1 MAPSSHNTSIQP
13 TGTTTSQTDSTATH
27 HNPDALAAATAAAT
41 AVASR
46 NTTTHEPVHPTADR
60 TLPSTQSTSA
70 PLGAGA
76 VHGQSSHQHIPGEF
90 PTPTPGD
97 ESNTFLEYRPDP
109 EVAPGT
115 ASSATTSGLPSHT
128 TPSAPSGTDV
138 TTGQHELRH
147 TGSLDQPTSR
157 SADVPSEH
165 HYGRDAALAG
175 GLAAGA
181 AGVGHHLASEKR
193 GTTAADS
200 KPLYEETSPYSS
212 KAVDPRV
219 MGTHAPVAAQTV
231 DPHHA
236 VQTSNPAGITTAT
249 DPTSTHVPT
258 ETHDSQHHLGRDA
271 ALIGGG
277 AATASALRPTTQR
290 NDTPGTG
297 TFILPQESSTAATHQ
312 PSSSTTAPLA
322 ASAVPVSQPH
332 STERDITEQPSSGL
346 GHTSGSTATQP
357 LTSSS
362 NVHQK
367 DSEHHL
373 GRDAALVGGG
383 AATAAGLSS
392 ASHDHNKTETGPA
405 SKTIGPHDSNIANIL
420 DPRVQPEPSLQK
432 DQTTTGPHKSDLLNK
447 LDPKVDNKAEKR
459 EEHHY
464 GRDAALVGGTGA
476 AAGLGAHEISKSH
489 QEHRST
495 QPETVTGDRSGSVIE
510 PITGLPMNVGKYGT
524 GTGGTDGS
532 RAIGSH
538 TTSTTD
544 PVGHSAG
551 HGVGAGLGAA
561 TAGAATYEGVKH
573 AENKRDLPS
582 HQTYDTAMTGQPGGV
597 STTTGHHGDHSTG
610 HGVGAGLGAATAG
623 AATYE
628 GVKHAEHKHDL
639 PSHQTHDTAMT
650 SQPAGVPAT
659 TSHHADHSTGHG
671 VGTGLGAATAGAATY
686 EGVKHAEHR
695 HDLPTQQ
702 THGTTMAGQPGM
714 TQPGLSQDTTMPRA
728 TQEPTGHQRYD
739 SIIDPSK
746 QQHHD
751 KRDAALLGA
760 TGAAVAGG
768 AVHEHSQ
775 HEEAEQEKAAKKEQH
790 KLEKEQHKHDKE
802 VAAAQHKHEKETHKL
817 QKEQHKHDKELAA
830 EEKEAHHHEKEEG
843 KKGGIL
849 GFLHRDKSKKDKTS
863 PERSPHPAGEI
874 AAAGAVAAEA
884 AHYQH
889 EKDDPNSSSW
899 KGKTLLH
906 KEPPV
911 GHPAHG
917 TMEHQGEGLGQRE
930 HIGVD
935 GPIGQSHMS
944 SGDR

>member
-1 MAPSSHNTSIQP
+1 M
-13 TGTTTSQTDSTATH
+13 
-27 HNPDALAAATAAAT
+27 AAATAAA
-41 AVASR
+41 AAAASR
-46 NTTTHEPVHPTADR
+46 NKTTHEPVHPTADR
-60 TLPSTQSTSA
+60 TLPSTSSTVPATQSTSA

-76 VHGQSSHQHIPGEF
+76 LHGQSSHQHIPGEF
-90 PTPTPGD
+90 PTLTPGD
-97 ESNTFLEYRPDP
+97 ESKTFLDYRPDA

-147 TGSLDQPTSR
+147 TGSLNQPTSR

-181 AGVGHHLASEKR
+181 AGVGHLASEKR
-193 GTTAADS
+193 DTTAADS

-219 MGTHAPVAAQTV
+219 MGTHAPVAAHTV
-231 DPHHA
+231 EPHHA
-236 VQTSNPAGITTAT
+236 AQTSNPAGITTAT
-249 DPTSTHVPT
+249 DPAPTHMPT

-271 ALIGGG
+271 ALVGGG

-297 TFILPQESSTAATHQ
+297 TFVLPQESSTTATHQ
-312 PSSSTTAPLA
+312 PSASTTAPLA

-332 STERDITEQPSSGL
+332 STERDITQQPSSGL
-346 GHTSGSTATQP
+346 GHTSGSTATEP

-362 NVHQK
+362 DVHQK

-373 GRDAALVGGG
+373 GRDTALVGAG

-392 ASHDHNKTETGPA
+392 ASHDHKTETGPA

-447 LDPKVDNKAEKR
+447 LDPRVHNKAEKK
-459 EEHHY
+459 EDHHY
-464 GRDAALVGGTGA
+464 GRDAAVVGGTGA

-495 QPETVTGDRSGSVIE
+495 QPDTVTGDRSQTVIE
-510 PITGLPMNVGKYGT
+510 PVTGLPMNVGKYGT
-524 GTGGTDGS
+524 GTGGIDGLPTKS
-532 RAIGSH
+532 QFDSH
-538 TTSTTD
+538 PTSTTH
-544 PVGHSAG
+544 PV
-551 HGVGAGLGAA
+551 
-561 TAGAATYEGVKH
+561 
-573 AENKRDLPS
+573 
-582 HQTYDTAMTGQPGGV
+582 
-597 STTTGHHGDHSTG
+597 DHSTG

-639 PSHQTHDTAMT
+639 PAHQTQDTAIS

-659 TSHHADHSTGHG
+659 TSHHTDHSAGHG
-671 VGTGLGAATAGAATY
+671 VGAGLGAATAGAATY

-695 HDLPTQQ
+695 HDHPTHQ
-702 THGTTMAGQPGM
+702 THDTTMAGQPGM
-714 TQPGLSQDTTMPRA
+714 TQPGLSQDTSMPRG
-728 TQEPTGHQRYD
+728 THEPTGHQRYD

-751 KRDAALLGA
+751 KRDAAFLGA

-768 AVHEHSQ
+768 AVHEHSR
-775 HEEAEQEKAAKKEQH
+775 HEEAEQEKAAKKEAH

-830 EEKEAHHHEKEEG
+830 EEKEEG

-849 GFLHRDKSKKDKTS
+849 GFLHRDKSKKEKTN
-863 PERSPHPAGEI
+863 PEHSPHRAGE
-874 AAAGAVAAEA
+874 VAAEA
-884 AHYQH
+884 AHHHH
-889 EKDDPNSSSW
+889 EEDDPNSSRW

-917 TMEHQGEGLGQRE
+917 TMEHQGEGLGKRE
-930 HIGVD
+930 HISVD
-935 GPIGQSHMS
+935 GPIGQSDMS